1 MDKPTRI
8 SIEFP
13 NEESAMQWFK
23 TFQWLG
29 NSFNEELALFQCD
42 ALLDKAM
49 ANKWVVK
56 SKSFNGFAIKSKS
69 EESWLDETAY

>member
-1 MDKPTRI
+1 
-8 SIEFP
+8 
-13 NEESAMQWFK
+13 
-23 TFQWLG
+23 
-29 NSFNEELALFQCD
+29 CD

-69 EESWLDETAY
+69 DETYKK